1 MYFKPSYRAYNG
13 AANIMVRSLA
23 EELGLSLTKKYEII
37 LASFLAVSKKV
48 NGKAFDWWTGNDNEN
63 LKFWSLFPNVSNQ
76 SVREVYKLLKQR
88 NYIGVSADIPN
99 HLIESMGFGK
109 PNWIKAKN
117 LPQHFLKEATFI
129 EANLPYVLV
138 NKSETYTDQIAR
150 RDRRRTAPKL
160 SIQQVKK
167 MFGKDYT
174 LAYRALKE
182 MNAYWAEHPLYNP
195 IDDEYY
201 SSARRIFHNGSI
213 KAGGRYYGGWTDISS
228 DHRFAF
234 TLDGHPVVHVDVN
247 AMILSL
253 VSSLTGKPINMIG
266 VYEDLYRAVVFQIPN
281 ISNARGK
288 VKQVIMELT
297 GSGNPYK
304 AEPSEHSKEIID
316 DVEEFLHIRDL
327 CLDAYP
333 ALKCLDKNKLNFVN
347 DLSYHEAQILTQTLL
362 RLKDIGIVA
371 YPLHDRVIVR
381 LGDEFETVETIKTVF
396 KDYVSSYQE
405 HNSLP
410 ELDLDVAV
418 KVEFDP
424 SNKIRVQGTLS

>member
-1 MYFKPSYRAYNG
+1 M
-13 AANIMVRSLA
+13 
-23 EELGLSLTKKYEII
+23 
-37 LASFLAVSKKV
+37 
-48 NGKAFDWWTGNDNEN
+48 
-63 LKFWSLFPNVSNQ
+63 
-76 SVREVYKLLKQR
+76 
-88 NYIGVSADIPN
+88 
-99 HLIESMGFGK
+99 
-109 PNWIKAKN
+109 
-117 LPQHFLKEATFI
+117 
-129 EANLPYVLV
+129 
-138 NKSETYTDQIAR
+138 
-150 RDRRRTAPKL
+150 
-160 SIQQVKK
+160 
-167 MFGKDYT
+167 
-174 LAYRALKE
+174 
-182 MNAYWAEHPLYNP
+182 YWAEHPLYNP

-316 DVEEFLHIRDL
+316 DVEEFLQIRDL

-333 ALKCLDKNKLNFVN
+333 LKCLDKNKLNFVN
-347 DLSYHEAQILTQTLL
+347 DLSYHEAQILTQTL
-362 RLKDIGIVA
+362 RLDIGIVA
-371 YPLHDRVIVR
+371 YPVHIVIVG
-381 LGDEFETVETIKTVF
+381 LAM
-396 KDYVSSYQE
+396 
-405 HNSLP
+405 SLK
-410 ELDLDVAV
+410 L
-418 KVEFDP
+418 
-424 SNKIRVQGTLS
+424 